1 MSSSRSLWIKICGL
15 TTDAGVA
22 AAVGA
27 GADAIGFVFAPSKRK
42 VTAQQ
47 ANEFARHVSGGI
59 TRVAVMQHP
68 SQAQVDEVLSVFRPD
83 ALQTDAEDLANL
95 RLPAWLRLIPVLRAG
110 RAVPQPLPGRILF
123 EGPVSGTGQLAD
135 WSAAAGLARRAELI
149 LAGGLNA
156 GNVGDAVLAVGPFG
170 VDVSSG
176 VEREAG
182 VKDPMKIRDFIL
194 AARAAAAARER
205 ASIANTVGEHR

>member
-1 MSSSRSLWIKICGL
+1 MSLWIKICGL

-22 AAVGA
+22 AAIGA
-27 GADAIGFVFAPSKRK
+27 GADAIGFVFAPSKRR
-42 VTAQQ
+42 VTAQH
-47 ANEFARHVSGGI
+47 ANELVRHVSGGI

-83 ALQTDAEDLANL
+83 ALQTDAEDLAGL

-110 RAVPQPLPGRILF
+110 RTVPQPLPGRILF

-156 GNVGDAVLAVGPFG
+156 DNVGDAVLAVGPFG

-176 VEREAG
+176 VERETG
-182 VKDPMKIRDFIL
+182 MKDPIRIRDFII

-205 ASIANTVGEHR
+205 ASRLNIVGEH